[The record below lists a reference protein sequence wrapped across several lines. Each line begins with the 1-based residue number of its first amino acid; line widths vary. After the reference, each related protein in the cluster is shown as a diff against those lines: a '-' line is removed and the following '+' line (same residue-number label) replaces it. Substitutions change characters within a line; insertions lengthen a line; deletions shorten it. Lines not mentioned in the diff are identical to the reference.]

1 MAKQLTY
8 AIEPGGPKR
17 LTIDS
22 RPMWENCQ
30 IFFDGAIVGTI
41 PNFSALMAGLDF
53 PLPDGSTLRVL
64 YTNKFLIGQ
73 FHVLRNGKPLPGSES
88 DPNVQLRNACLV
100 LYLVGVYDVV
110 VGLLVGLF
118 NVKLLAS
125 MGVTIWSSLIGAIFL
140 LLAYLTSR
148 GAKTALVLAIG
159 LFLVDTLVSVYLGH
173 SLGVDFMI
181 RLVVLIP
188 MALGLGGINSSK
200 KQEN

>member
-17 LTIDS
+17 VTIDS
-22 RPMWENCQ
+22 RPMWQNCQ
-30 IFFDGAIVGTI
+30 IFFDGTLVGTI
-41 PNFSALMAGLDF
+41 PNYTALMAGLDF
-53 PLPDGSTLRVL
+53 PLPDGSILRVL

-88 DPNVQLRNACLV
+88 DPNVQMRNAFLV
-100 LYLVGVYDVV
+100 TYAVGVYDIV

-118 NVKLLAS
+118 NVKFLAT

-148 GAKTALVLAIG
+148 GSKLALILAIA
-159 LFLVDTLVSVYLGH
+159 LFLFDTLVSVYLGH
-173 SLGVDFMI
+173 SLGVDFLI

-188 MALGLGGINSSK
+188 MALGLGGIKASK